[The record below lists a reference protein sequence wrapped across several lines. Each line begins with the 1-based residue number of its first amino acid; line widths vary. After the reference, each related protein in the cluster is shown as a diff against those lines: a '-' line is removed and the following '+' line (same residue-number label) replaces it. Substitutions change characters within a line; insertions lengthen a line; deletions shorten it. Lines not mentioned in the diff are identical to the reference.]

1 MNSSFDIVTEGL
13 GKTFRDFWCRPR
25 VRAVDALDLNVQQG
39 TIFGLLGPNGSG
51 KSTVMKILLG
61 LLKPTAGH
69 VRVLGASPTCI
80 RVKQR
85 IGYLPEE
92 TLLYSHLNADEAL
105 RLYGGLFS
113 LPRAEV
119 RSRANELLSMLELG
133 ADRKRPIAED
143 SRGMARRLGLAQAL
157 INDPQLLILDEPTAG
172 LDPMGC
178 RQIKDL
184 LKELSTRGK
193 TILLS
198 SHLLADVADVCDHV
212 CILHRGQ
219 SLVQGRTREL
229 LEKSNLTQVTVA
241 GLTESQREAL
251 RESIAKLSDAS
262 PSLKT
267 PSVSLEE
274 FFIHTVSHASAAIP
288 MDVSAGTAP
297 PLAPFLCNTTEK

>member
-1 MNSSFDIVTEGL
+1 MNSSFDIVIEDL

-25 VRAVDALDLNVQQG
+25 VRAVDALNLNVPQG
-39 TIFGLLGPNGSG
+39 AIFGLLGPNGSG

-61 LLKPTAGH
+61 LLKPTTGR
-69 VRVLGASPTCI
+69 VRILGASPTCI

-85 IGYLPEE
+85 IGYLPED
-92 TLLYSHLNADEAL
+92 TLLYSHLNAEEAL

-119 RSRANELLSMLELG
+119 RSRADELLAMVQLG
-133 ADRKRPIAED
+133 ADRKRPIAEY

-184 LKELSTRGK
+184 LKELSARGK

-198 SHLLADVADVCDHV
+198 SHLLADVADVCDQV

-219 SLVQGRTREL
+219 SLVQGHTREL
-229 LEKSNLTQVTVA
+229 LEESNLTRVTLA
-241 GLTESQREAL
+241 GLTENQRDAL
-251 RESIAKLSDAS
+251 RESIATFSDTS
-262 PSLKT
+262 PVLET

-274 FFIHTVSHASAAIP
+274 FFIQTVSHATVADPADGLASA
-288 MDVSAGTAP
+288 AP
-297 PLAPFLCNTTEK
+297 PLAPFLCNATEN